1 MQVNNRLFEIVYILM
16 QKRKITAKELADRFE
31 VSTRT
36 IYRDIEALSRANI
49 PIYANQGKD
58 GGIGLL
64 DEYVLNKT
72 ILSEEEQNQI
82 LFALQGMKKVGKQDE
97 KDILGKL
104 STLFNKKVDDWI
116 RIDFS
121 NWSKDNAQEKRFDK
135 IKSAILN
142 KQLIEFIYYNSNGE
156 ESKRIVEPLQIWFKD
171 KAWYLVSYCK
181 LKEDYRVFKVA
192 RIKELK
198 ILEEH
203 FERELPKEEE
213 RKKEKNNFKNISLEL
228 EISKEMAYRVYEEF
242 ENEEINKNEDGNF
255 IVNVEY
261 PENEWV
267 YGYILSFGE
276 YAKVLKP
283 NYAKSI
289 IKEKL
294 QKTLKKYL

>member
-16 QKRKITAKELADRFE
+16 QKRKTTAKELADRFE

-36 IYRDIEALSRANI
+36 IYRDIETLSGANI
-49 PIYANQGKD
+49 PIYASKGKD

-82 LFALQGMKKVGKQDE
+82 LFALQGMKKVKGQDE
-97 KDILGKL
+97 KDVLEKL
-104 STLFNKKVDDWI
+104 SILFNKKINDWI
-116 RIDFS
+116 KIDFS
-121 NWSKDNAQEKRFDK
+121 SWGNDKEERFDI

-142 KQLIEFIYYNSNGE
+142 KQLIQFNYYNSNGE

-171 KAWYLVSYCK
+171 KSWYLISYCK
-181 LKEDYRVFKVA
+181 LKKDYRIFKIA
-192 RIKELK
+192 RIKEVK
-198 ILEEH
+198 ILQEH

-213 RKKEKNNFKNISLEL
+213 NERHNFKIIELEL
-228 EISKEMAYRVYEEF
+228 EIDKAMTYRVYDEF
-242 ENEEINKNEDGNF
+242 ESKEITKKEDGNF
-255 IVNVEY
+255 IIKVKY

-276 YAKVLKP
+276 YAKVL
-283 NYAKSI
+283 NHGYAKNI
-289 IKEKL
+289 IKDKL
-294 QKTLKKYL
+294 QKTLKNYL

>member
-16 QKRKITAKELADRFE
+16 QKRKTTAKELADRFE

-36 IYRDIEALSRANI
+36 IYRDIETLSTANI
-49 PIYANQGKD
+49 PIYASKGKD

-82 LFALQGMKKVGKQDE
+82 LFALQGMKKIKGQDE
-97 KDILGKL
+97 KDILERL
-104 STLFNKKVDDWI
+104 SILFNKKINDWI
-116 RIDFS
+116 KIDFS
-121 NWSKDNAQEKRFDK
+121 NWSNIQEERFDI

-142 KQLIEFIYYNSNGE
+142 KQLIQFTYYNTNGE

-181 LKEDYRVFKVA
+181 LKQDYRIFKIA
-192 RIKELK
+192 RIKKIK
-198 ILEEH
+198 ILQEH
-203 FERELPKEEE
+203 FERELPKEE
-213 RKKEKNNFKNISLEL
+213 KDEKHNFKMIELEL
-228 EISKEMAYRVYEEF
+228 EINKAMTYRVYDEF
-242 ENEEINKNEDGNF
+242 ESKEITKKEDGNF
-255 IVNVEY
+255 IIKVKY

-276 YAKVLKP
+276 YAKVLNP
-283 NYAKSI
+283 DYARNI
-289 IKEKL
+289 IKDKL
-294 QKTLKKYL
+294 QRTLKKYL

>member
-16 QKRKITAKELADRFE
+16 QKRKTTAKELADRFE

-36 IYRDIEALSRANI
+36 IYRDIETLSTANI
-49 PIYANQGKD
+49 PIYASKGKD

-82 LFALQGMKKVGKQDE
+82 LFALQGMKKIKGQDE
-97 KDILGKL
+97 KYILKKL
-104 STLFNKKVDDWI
+104 SILFNKKINDWI
-116 RIDFS
+116 KIDFS
-121 NWSKDNAQEKRFDK
+121 NWGNVQEERFDM

-142 KQLIEFIYYNSNGE
+142 KQLVEFTYYNSNGE

-171 KAWYLVSYCK
+171 KSWYLISYCRN
-181 LKEDYRVFKVA
+181 KEDYRIFKIA
-192 RIKELK
+192 RIKEIKMLQ
-198 ILEEH
+198 EH

-213 RKKEKNNFKNISLEL
+213 SEKHNFKIIELEL
-228 EISKEMAYRVYEEF
+228 EINKAMTYRVYDEF
-242 ENEEINKNEDGNF
+242 ESKEITKKQDGNF
-255 IVNVEY
+255 IIKVKY

-276 YAKVLKP
+276 CAKVLNP
-283 NYAKSI
+283 FYAKNI
-289 IKEKL
+289 IKDKL
-294 QKTLKKYL
+294 QKTLKNYL

>member
-16 QKRKITAKELADRFE
+16 QKKKTTAKELADRFE

-36 IYRDIEALSRANI
+36 IYRDIETLSTANI
-49 PIYANQGKD
+49 PIYASKGKD

-82 LFALQGMKKVGKQDE
+82 LFALQGMKKVKGQDE
-97 KDILGKL
+97 KDILEKL
-104 STLFNKKVDDWI
+104 SILFNKKINDWI
-116 RIDFS
+116 KIDFS
-121 NWSKDNAQEKRFDK
+121 NWGNIQEERFDI

-142 KQLIEFIYYNSNGE
+142 KQLVQFTYYNSNGE
-156 ESKRIVEPLQIWFKD
+156 ENNRIVEPLQIWFKD
-171 KAWYLVSYCK
+171 KSWYLISYCK
-181 LKEDYRVFKVA
+181 LKEDYRIFKIA
-192 RIKELK
+192 RIKEIK

-213 RKKEKNNFKNISLEL
+213 KEKHNFKMIELEL
-228 EISKEMAYRVYEEF
+228 EINKAMTYRVYDEF
-242 ENEEINKNEDGNF
+242 ESKEITKKEDGNF
-255 IVNVEY
+255 IIKVKY

-276 YAKVLKP
+276 HIKVISPTRAK
-283 NYAKSI
+283 NI
-289 IKEKL
+289 IKDKL
-294 QKTLKKYL
+294 EKTLKNYL